1 MLKAK
6 FIDKILE
13 AMADE
18 ANRIWIDNKEVKV
31 YFRDSKDVDGN
42 AEILKHI
49 YTLQLNKVVE
59 DYRVSIDYE
68 LKTIEIHRKSSF
80 VCLRNF
86 NSCNGKIWT
95 AILEDLEIDKNK
107 ELNLCKT
114 LNL

>member
-6 FIDKILE
+6 FVDKILE
-13 AMADE
+13 VMSEEAD
-18 ANRIWIDNKEVKV
+18 RIWIDNKEVTV

-95 AILEDLEIDKNK
+95 AILEEIEEDRK
-107 ELNLCKT
+107 EMEEK
-114 LNL
+114 